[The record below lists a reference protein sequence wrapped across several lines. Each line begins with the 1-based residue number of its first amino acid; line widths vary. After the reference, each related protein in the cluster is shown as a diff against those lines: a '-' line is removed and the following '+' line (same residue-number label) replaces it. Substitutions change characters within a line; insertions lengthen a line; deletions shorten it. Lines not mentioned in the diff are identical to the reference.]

1 MARLV
6 WDKTG
11 EHFYETGVKNVV
23 LYPMSG
29 NSYGEGVAWNGV
41 TSIEENPSGAD
52 FNAIYAD
59 DIKYLNIQGAEE
71 FGATIGAYTYPD
83 EFAECD
89 GSAVPVDGVAV
100 GQQARKA
107 FGLCYRTTIGNDT
120 EGIEY
125 GYKLHIVYGA
135 RVTPSGKSYST
146 INDSP
151 EPAEMSWEMNTTP
164 VAVSGFKPTSI
175 ITIDSTKFSE
185 QEDKAKLTALEDMLY
200 GKDGE
205 GQASTAPSLPLPD
218 LVLSTLGYVAPQN

>member
-1 MARLV
+1 M
-6 WDKTG
+6 
-11 EHFYETGVKNVV
+11 
-23 LYPMSG
+23 
-29 NSYGEGVAWNGV
+29 
-41 TSIEENPSGAD
+41 
-52 FNAIYAD
+52 
-59 DIKYLNIQGAEE
+59 
-71 FGATIGAYTYPD
+71 
-83 EFAECD
+83 FAECD

-100 GQQARKA
+100 GQQSRKA

-175 ITIDSTKFSE
+175 ITIDSTKFSA
-185 QEDKAKLTALEDMLY
+185 QADKAKLTALEDMLY

-218 LVLSTLGYVAPQN
+218 LVLSTLGYVAPNE